1 MPSPP
6 DIHVVHVVPMLGPGG
21 MELAMSRVISALRG
35 GFRHTVVAIKGLA
48 DDRVGLNG
56 TPVHC
61 LHAGPRELLL
71 AWRLRRLLRRLKP
84 SVIHARNWGAWPDTA
99 AARLM
104 GLPRTPL
111 IFSFHGLP
119 AAGPMPRRRRIAFRM
134 LAKATTC
141 LFAVCHDARRML
153 VEDVGLP
160 GQCVEVITNGVD
172 TSAFSPLRRR
182 RRRDRRLVLG
192 SVGSLTAIKDHATL
206 VAAAAAVARAG
217 MDVELRLAGDGPL
230 QEPCRQ
236 LAEKLGFRDRLV
248 FCGRVSD
255 VPAFLHKLDIFV
267 LSSRSEGHPNALLE
281 AMSCG
286 LPCLATAVGG
296 CVEVLENG
304 RCGVLTSPGD
314 PAEMASALVQLA
326 CDAKARGA
334 YAKAARQR
342 VCQEYDMRQ
351 MVRRYEDLYRRVART
366 EGPKRPEFLNP

>member
-1 MPSPP
+1 MPSPR

-35 GFRHTVVAIKGLA
+35 GFRHSVVAIKGVA
-48 DDRVGLNG
+48 DTRVRLNG
-56 TPVHC
+56 TPIHC
-61 LHAGPRELLL
+61 LHARPHELLL
-71 AWRLRRLLRRLKP
+71 PWRLRKLLRRLEP

-99 AARLM
+99 AARLI

-119 AAGPMPRRRRIAFRM
+119 AAGPMPRRRRIAFRL
-134 LAKATTC
+134 LARATTC

-153 VEDVGLP
+153 VQDVGLP

-172 TSAFSPLRRR
+172 TSAFSPLPRRR
-182 RRRDRRLVLG
+182 RRGRHLVLG
-192 SVGSLTAIKDHATL
+192 SVGSLTPVKDHATL
-206 VAAAAAVARAG
+206 IAAAAAVARAG

-236 LAEKLGFRDRLV
+236 LAEELGFRHRLV
-248 FCGRVSD
+248 LCGRVSD

-286 LPCLATAVGG
+286 LPCVATTVGG

-304 RCGVLTSPGD
+304 RSGVLVPPGD

-326 CDAKARGA
+326 CDDNARCA
-334 YAKAARQR
+334 YSKAARQR

-351 MVRRYEDLYRRVART
+351 MALRYEDLYRRVTAT
-366 EGPKRPEFLNP
+366 EGPRS